1 MSFWNMLQLMLQIR
15 TMQSSFGMT
24 IVIDSGFMKGTFVI
38 TIHFWNPIFWSLE
51 ENRHCQN
58 YITMRLDFAK
68 NMLEI
73 FSPMK
78 FKLIGLKSLICKYSI
93 HMASCSATCRGPWSW
108 WVPPTISTLRFMG
121 NVVGVDWSEF
131 LCQQNISISSQSN
144 LHAWN
149 T

>member
-1 MSFWNMLQLMLQIR
+1 MGQFWNACRFAINISKKTCLSGTCCNWCCKSGPCNRLLGW
-15 TMQSSFGMT
+15 QS
-24 IVIDSGFMKGTFVI
+24 
-38 TIHFWNPIFWSLE
+38 WSLE

-73 FSPMK
+73 YSPMK

-93 HMASCSATCRGPWSW
+93 HMAGCSATCRGPWSW